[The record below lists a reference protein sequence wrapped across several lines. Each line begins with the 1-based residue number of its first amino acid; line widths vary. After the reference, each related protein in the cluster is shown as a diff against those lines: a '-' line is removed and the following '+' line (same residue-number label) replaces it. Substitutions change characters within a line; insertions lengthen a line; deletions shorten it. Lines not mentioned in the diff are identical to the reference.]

1 MEATLD
7 SDVKKLYEDLLG
19 RYKNIDKQSLIKAF
33 EIANKGHK
41 NQKRYSGEPYI
52 THPLSVAI
60 YLSDLSMDIETIT
73 SAILH
78 DLIEDT
84 EITYDDLKKEFGSTV
99 ADIVDGVT
107 KLDKINYNSKEE
119 AKADGIRKM
128 VVAMSK
134 DIRVL
139 ILKLADRLHNIQTI
153 DYLDDWKKERIA
165 EETLYVYAPLAHRL
179 GLQNIKH
186 VLEDISFEILFNKQN
201 EEINNLIKKS
211 NPDREKNINYAIDVI
226 KNLLSDNSISADVSG
241 RPKHNYSI
249 YKKIINNGLSFNE
262 INDLV
267 GIRILTDDVKNCYT
281 ILGLIHANFQPVLG
295 RFKDFISMPK
305 FNLYQSLHTTV
316 LTKDGQRME
325 IQIRTHDMHYRAE
338 YGVAAHW
345 KYKESPINDL
355 QQWTEDLNNISE
367 EYPEPNEFL
376 SHMKL
381 DLYDEEVF
389 CLTPNGDVI
398 TLPNGATPVDFAFA
412 VHTQVG
418 EKLIGAKINNKLVSL
433 GTSLKTGDTV
443 EILTTKDN
451 EKGPSRDWLNFVKT
465 SRARSKI
472 KSWHQKQM
480 KDEDLQKGKQILNS
494 WLDDN
499 QEVLN
504 NSNKEDILKELMNFY
519 KYRNVETL
527 YLNLGHGNIKIDNV
541 GNRIR
546 KFVFPEE
553 ITDDEDI
560 FTPDQPQSSN
570 NQQVIVEGYDDIK
583 VRMAKCCVPVP
594 GDDIIGFVTINQ
606 GISIHRSDCLN
617 VNIDNS
623 KGERIV
629 DVSWGFDTH
638 SGSIVWLEIEAI
650 DRPYLLRDAT
660 IAISDNGGN
669 ILVAKSITNSKRI
682 VSLLFQIELS
692 DNAQLDTIISDAKD
706 IENVFEVNK
715 VHPGKGNL

>member
-1 MEATLD
+1 M
-7 SDVKKLYEDLLG
+7 SDTST
-19 RYKNIDKQSLIKAF
+19 KQVDELFEKLIKNYSDKDKTLLKKAF
-33 EIANKGHK
+33 NLAASGHRE
-41 NQKRYSGEPYI
+41 QKRHSGEPYI
-52 THPLSVAI
+52 THPLNVAI
-60 YLSDLSMDIETIT
+60 YLSELSMDIETIV

-84 EITYDDLKKEFGSTV
+84 DVTYNQLKKEFGKEI

-119 AKADGIRKM
+119 AKADAIRKM
-128 VVAMSK
+128 VIAMSK

-139 ILKLADRLHNIQTI
+139 ILKLADRLHNIETI
-153 DYLDDWKKERIA
+153 DYLNEWKKEKIA
-165 EETLYVYAPLAHRL
+165 QETLYVYAPLAHRL

-186 VLEDISFEILFNKQN
+186 TLEDVSFNILFNNQN
-201 EEINNLIKKS
+201 EEINNLISKS
-211 NPDREKNINYAIDVI
+211 APNRDKNMNDSISII
-226 KNLLSDNSISADVSG
+226 QNLLADNSLSADVVG

-316 LTKDGQRME
+316 LTSEGQRME

-338 YGVAAHW
+338 YGVASHW
-345 KYKESPINDL
+345 KYKEKPKNDL
-355 QQWTEDLNNISE
+355 QEWTNDLNSISD

-381 DLYDEEVF
+381 DLYEQEIF

-398 TLPNGATPVDFAFA
+398 TLPTGASPVDFAFA

-418 EKLIGAKINNKLVSL
+418 EKLIGAKINGKLVNL
-433 GTSLKTGDTV
+433 GTLLKTGDTV
-443 EILTTKDN
+443 EILTTKDI
-451 EKGPSRDWLNFVKT
+451 EKGPSRDWLGFVKT
-465 SRARSKI
+465 TRARSKI
-472 KSWHQKQM
+472 KQWHQKQM
-480 KDEDLQKGKQILNS
+480 KDEDIQKGKQILNT

-499 QEVLN
+499 TDVLKFSTKEEVLDYLL
-504 NSNKEDILKELMNFY
+504 ETY
-519 KYRNVETL
+519 KHPNYETL
-527 YLNLGHGNIKIDNV
+527 YLNLGNNNLKINNV

-546 KFVFPEE
+546 KYVFPEE
-553 ITDDEDI
+553 ISEEDDILSPE
-560 FTPDQPQSSN
+560 PAPSGN
-570 NQQVIVEGYDDIK
+570 AQQVLVEGYDDIK
-583 VRMAKCCVPVP
+583 VRMARCCVPVP
-594 GDDIIGFVTINQ
+594 GDDILGFVTINT

-617 VNIDNS
+617 VKIDNS
-623 KGERIV
+623 QGERIV
-629 DVSWGFDTH
+629 DVSWGLNTH
-638 SGSIVWLEIEAI
+638 TGSIVWVEIEAI

-669 ILVAKSITNSKRI
+669 ILVAKSLTNSKRI

-692 DNAQLDTIISDAKD
+692 DNIQLESIIADAKD
-706 IENVFEVNK
+706 IENVFDVK
-715 VHPGKGNL
+715 RVFPGKGD

>member
-1 MEATLD
+1 MSNKSIKQVENLFE
-7 SDVKKLYEDLLG
+7 KLINGYSKDETALL
-19 RYKNIDKQSLIKAF
+19 KKAF
-33 EIANKGHK
+33 DLALAGHS
-41 NQKRYSGEPYI
+41 NQKRHSGEPYI
-52 THPLSVAI
+52 THPLHVAI
-60 YLSDLSMDIETIT
+60 YLSNLSMDIESIVA
-73 SAILH
+73 AILH

-84 EITYDDLKKEFGSTV
+84 DITYSQLKKEFGKEI

-119 AKADGIRKM
+119 AKADAIRKM
-128 VVAMSK
+128 VIAMSK

-139 ILKLADRLHNIQTI
+139 ILKLADRLHNIETI
-153 DYLDDWKKERIA
+153 DYLNEWKKEKIA
-165 EETLYVYAPLAHRL
+165 QETLYVYAPLAHRL

-186 VLEDISFEILFNKQN
+186 TLEDVSFNILFKNQN
-201 EEINNLIKKS
+201 EEINNLISKS
-211 NPDREKNINYAIDVI
+211 APNRDKNINESISI
-226 KNLLSDNSISADVSG
+226 IQKLLTDNSLSAEVVG

-262 INDLV
+262 INDLI

-316 LTKDGQRME
+316 LTTEGQRME

-338 YGVAAHW
+338 FGVASHW
-345 KYKESPINDL
+345 KYKEKPKNDL
-355 QQWTEDLNNISE
+355 QEWTNDLNSISE

-381 DLYDEEVF
+381 DLYEQEIF

-398 TLPNGATPVDFAFA
+398 TLPTGASPVDFAFA

-418 EKLIGAKINNKLVSL
+418 EKLIGAKINGKLVNL
-433 GTSLKTGDTV
+433 GTLLKTGDTV
-443 EILTTKDN
+443 EILTTKDMD
-451 EKGPSRDWLNFVKT
+451 KGPSRDWLGFVKT
-465 SRARSKI
+465 TRARSKI
-472 KSWHQKQM
+472 KQWHQKQL
-480 KDEDLQKGKQILNS
+480 KDEDIQRGKQLLNNWLDENTDILNF
-494 WLDDN
+494 
-499 QEVLN
+499 
-504 NSNKEDILKELMNFY
+504 SNKESILDYLLSDY
-519 KYRNVETL
+519 KYPNYETL
-527 YLNLGHGNIKIDNV
+527 YLNLGNNNLKINNL

-553 ITDDEDI
+553 ISAEEDI
-560 FTPDQPQSSN
+560 LSPEPTPSSSS
-570 NQQVIVEGYDDIK
+570 QLVLVEGYDDIK
-583 VRMAKCCVPVP
+583 VRMARCCVPVP
-594 GDDIIGFVTINQ
+594 GDDILGFVTINN

-623 KGERIV
+623 QGERIV
-629 DVSWGFDTH
+629 DVSWGLNTH
-638 SGSIVWLEIEAI
+638 TGSIVWVEIEAI

-669 ILVAKSITNSKRI
+669 ILVAKSVTNSKRI

-692 DNAQLDTIISDAKD
+692 DNIQLESIIADSKD
-706 IENVFEVNK
+706 IENVFDAKRVF
-715 VHPGKGNL
+715 PGKGD

>member
-355 QQWTEDLNNISE
+355 QQWTEDLNSISD

-504 NSNKEDILKELMNFY
+504 NSNKEDILKELMFFY

-541 GNRIR
+541 GTRIR

-715 VHPGKGNL
+715 VHPGKDN